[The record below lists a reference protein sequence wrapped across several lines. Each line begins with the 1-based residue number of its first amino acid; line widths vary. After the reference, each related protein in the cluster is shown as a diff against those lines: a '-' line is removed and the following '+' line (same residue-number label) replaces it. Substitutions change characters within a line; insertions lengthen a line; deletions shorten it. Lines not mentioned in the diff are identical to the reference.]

1 MTYTKNILF
10 GIIGFVIGFLAITF
24 FNNQSISSS
33 HDQTIKK
40 IEILT
45 YEMFN
50 RQSLSDSN
58 SITVDYAYFKGFNQE
73 ICKHMDYQSLDE
85 ISELKYSIRK
95 ISTTCKK
102 LVI

>member
-1 MTYTKNILF
+1 MTHTKNIFF
-10 GIIGFVIGFLAITF
+10 GIIGFIIGFLAITF
-24 FNNQSISSS
+24 FNDQSISSS

-45 YEMFN
+45 YDMFN
-50 RQSLSDSN
+50 KQSLSDGN
-58 SITVDYAYFKGFNQE
+58 SINVDYAYFKRFNQE
-73 ICKHMDYQSLDE
+73 ICNHMEYQSLDE
-85 ISELKYSIRK
+85 LSELKYSIHK